1 MAHTV
6 VVCRSHSLCGYIS
19 KFVGRRR
26 RRPVVVAWG
35 GELAV
40 GFLNDGDAALDG
52 VEEDFEY
59 GAESWEAGGDYYCV
73 HFEAGE
79 V

>member
-1 MAHTV
+1 M
-6 VVCRSHSLCGYIS
+6 
-19 KFVGRRR
+19 
-26 RRPVVVAWG
+26 
-35 GELAV
+35 